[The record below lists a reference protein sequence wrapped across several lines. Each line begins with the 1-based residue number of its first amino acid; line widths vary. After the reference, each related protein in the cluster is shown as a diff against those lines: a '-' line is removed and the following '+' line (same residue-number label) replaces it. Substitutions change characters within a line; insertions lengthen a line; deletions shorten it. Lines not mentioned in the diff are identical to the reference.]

1 MRQVSGRSQVD
12 ALRVRAP
19 VSIHVGARGLL
30 CWILQMA
37 VVISVSRLLLGRQRL
52 RMEDEA
58 GPVLRTKVS
67 LLQQAQVL
75 RLVLL
80 EAPQLQVLIT
90 QLNLYIL
97 VLSSAHRPLGLCP
110 LHLLLFLQLQIDLLM
125 AVLMHKEFVSR
136 LALEPIDLLLL
147 LQD

>member
-1 MRQVSGRSQVD
+1 
-12 ALRVRAP
+12 
-19 VSIHVGARGLL
+19 
-30 CWILQMA
+30 MA

-58 GPVLRTKVS
+58 GPVLRTEVS

-97 VLSSAHRPLGLCP
+97 VLSSAHCPLGLCP

-125 AVLMHKEFVSR
+125 AVLMHKEFMSR

>member
-1 MRQVSGRSQVD
+1 
-12 ALRVRAP
+12 
-19 VSIHVGARGLL
+19 
-30 CWILQMA
+30 MA
-37 VVISVSRLLLGRQRL
+37 IIVAVSRWLFGRQRL

-58 GPVLRTKVS
+58 GPVLRGEVS

-90 QLNLYIL
+90 QLNLYVL
-97 VLSSAHRPLGLCP
+97 VLSRAHRPLCLCP
-110 LHLLLFLQLQIDLLM
+110 LRLLLFLQLQMDLLLI
-125 AVLMHKEFVSR
+125 VLMHKELVAR